1 MNVSVDLVHLALAT
15 GRVASLHSPRFSRDS
30 SHINRQRR
38 KRKREFPRQV

>member
-15 GRVASLHSPRFSRDS
+15 GRIASLHSPRFSRDS